1 MDSHGT
7 VRPGVPQALHHPLL
21 PHILNRLLTADR
33 AMPITHQSDPAP
45 STEQRHV
52 ILLFGGQSAE
62 HEVSCVTAAHV
73 LAALDPSEFRVTPI
87 GITTEGVWVHAPEA
101 LRVQGLT
108 LNPADLAGASDS
120 VQPANH
126 MGPADIGALKVA
138 GDPIDIGSV
147 LAAAVRDNPPAVVL
161 PMLHGP
167 LGEDGTI
174 QGLLELSGI
183 AYVGSGVLGS
193 ALAMDK
199 AMAKQVLGSLGIPQV
214 RYIATHEADYRS
226 TSPDEFC
233 TSVVNQLS
241 LPCFVKPANMGS
253 SVGVSRATDHTELRK
268 AIETALTY
276 DQWIVLEEAV
286 TAREIEVAVIGNQ
299 DPEASVPGEIRPAD
313 EFYSYTDKYLA
324 GTAELL
330 IPAPLSPTEVSEV
343 QELAVTVYRALRCEG
358 LARVDFFFE
367 NPGRGFLCSEVN
379 TMPGFTPISMFPK
392 MWQHSGL
399 EYQDLIRRLIDLAL
413 ERAAGRR
420 RVTVRQPTSRGER
433 SAQETT

>member
-1 MDSHGT
+1 M
-7 VRPGVPQALHHPLL
+7 
-21 PHILNRLLTADR
+21 
-33 AMPITHQSDPAP
+33 
-45 STEQRHV
+45 

-87 GITTEGVWVHAPEA
+87 GITTEGVWVHAHEA
-101 LRVQGLT
+101 LKVQGLAFN
-108 LNPADLAGASDS
+108 LSDPSNPSDRAGRSE
-120 VQPANH
+120 
-126 MGPADIGALKVA
+126 IGALKVA
-138 GDPIDIGSV
+138 GDPIDMGAV
-147 LAAAVRDNPPAVVL
+147 LAAAVTYTPPAVVL

-199 AMAKQVLGSLGIPQV
+199 AMAKQVLGSLSIPQV
-214 RYIATHEADYRS
+214 RYIAAHEADYHS
-226 TSPDEFC
+226 VTPEEFC
-233 TSVVNQLS
+233 ASVVDQLG

-253 SVGVSRATDHTELRK
+253 SVGVSRATDLPALRE

-276 DQWIVLEEAV
+276 DQWLVFEEAV

-299 DPEASVPGEIRPAD
+299 DPEASIPGEIRPAD

-330 IPAPLSPTEVSEV
+330 IPAPLSPAEVSEI

-367 NPGRGFLCSEVN
+367 SPGRGFLCSEVN

-399 EYQDLIRRLIDLAL
+399 EYPDLIRRLIDLAL

-433 SAQETT
+433 SAQESP